1 MDRQLHCRQ
10 YAFHTVSPF
19 GNSFCLFEIFTDN
32 SCCVVVEI
40 LNSCMNSM
48 IFFTCLAWWIK
59 GQLDLSDYWEMWLT
73 LFRPVPQIAT
83 AGHVEHDQ
91 MIKRVV

>member
-1 MDRQLHCRQ
+1 
-10 YAFHTVSPF
+10 
-19 GNSFCLFEIFTDN
+19 
-32 SCCVVVEI
+32 
-40 LNSCMNSM
+40 MNSM
-48 IFFTCLAWWIK
+48 IFFTFLAWWIK

-83 AGHVEHDQ
+83 AGHAERDQ